1 MAIIGFDTKTE
12 TSVNLPSFLFLP
24 LFLFLFWFFNYQD
37 LIGNFPI

>member
-1 MAIIGFDTKTE
+1 MAIIGFDTE